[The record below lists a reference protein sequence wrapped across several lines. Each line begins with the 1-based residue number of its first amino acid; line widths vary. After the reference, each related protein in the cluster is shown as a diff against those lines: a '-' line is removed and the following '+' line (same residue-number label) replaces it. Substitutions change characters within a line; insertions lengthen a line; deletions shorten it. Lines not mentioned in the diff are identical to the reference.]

1 MGLRR
6 LLRLRIR
13 SLRFMSSR
21 ASELNRL
28 LLMYDKKRSQL
39 EAELMF
45 TSDSYERS
53 ALESR
58 IDWLSDEIYRIDKNL
73 MEEMWV

>member
-1 MGLRR
+1 
-6 LLRLRIR
+6 
-13 SLRFMSSR
+13 MSSR

-28 LLMYDKKRSQL
+28 LLMYDQKRSQL
-39 EAELMF
+39 EAELMY
-45 TSDSYERS
+45 TSDSYEKS
-53 ALESR
+53 MLESR

>member
-1 MGLRR
+1 
-6 LLRLRIR
+6 
-13 SLRFMSSR
+13 MSSR

-28 LLMYDKKRSQL
+28 LIMYDKKRSQL

-45 TSDSYERS
+45 TSDIYERS

-73 MEEMWV
+73 MEEEWF

>member
-1 MGLRR
+1 
-6 LLRLRIR
+6 
-13 SLRFMSSR
+13 MSSR

-28 LLMYDKKRSQL
+28 LLMYDQKRSQL
-39 EAELMF
+39 EAELMY

-58 IDWLSDEIYRIDKNL
+58 IDWLSDEIYRIDRDL
-73 MEEMWV
+73 MYEVGV

>member
-1 MGLRR
+1 MLGGGLGGV
-6 LLRLRIR
+6 
-13 SLRFMSSR
+13 MSR
-21 ASELNRL
+21 ASELSNL
-28 LLMYDKKRSQL
+28 MLMYDKKRSQL
-39 EAELMF
+39 EAELMY

-73 MEEMWV
+73 MEEEWF